1 MEKAAAVKNRPQ
13 INNAKQVSEV
23 SKSKE
28 RRKSDF
34 HRRIEEDILMA
45 SRVGDA
51 AWLERS
57 LTTTISTT
65 MLSLDFTDNDVSVH
79 YFDRNLSLK

>member
-1 MEKAAAVKNRPQ
+1 MKMAAALKIPPQ
-13 INNAKQVSEV
+13 INNARQVSEV
-23 SKSKE
+23 SKSSL

-45 SRVGDA
+45 SRVGDT

-57 LTTTISTT
+57 LKTAT
-65 MLSLDFTDNDVSVH
+65 LPLDFTDDDVGVH
-79 YFDRNLSLK
+79 YFDRNLRFK